1 MANRPQIAVL
11 ISGSGSN
18 LQAIID
24 GCQSGQ
30 IEAEICVVVSNNEEA
45 FGLQRAEKAGIPTQI
60 LDHRNYE
67 NREAY
72 DSELVHCLNQYQP
85 DLLVLAG
92 FMRILTPLFTEAFV
106 GKLINIHPSLLPK
119 YPGLHTHRRALD
131 AGDSHHG
138 ATVHFVTAELDGGPP
153 ILQASI
159 QILDGDT
166 EKSIASRVLSE
177 VEHKIYPLA
186 VKWFVEKRVQ
196 MIDGKAWLDGELVG
210 SSGFQY
216 GKEEKT

>member
-210 SSGFQY
+210 PSGFQY

>member
-1 MANRPQIAVL
+1 M
-11 ISGSGSN
+11 
-18 LQAIID
+18 
-24 GCQSGQ
+24 
-30 IEAEICVVVSNNEEA
+30 VVSNNEEA